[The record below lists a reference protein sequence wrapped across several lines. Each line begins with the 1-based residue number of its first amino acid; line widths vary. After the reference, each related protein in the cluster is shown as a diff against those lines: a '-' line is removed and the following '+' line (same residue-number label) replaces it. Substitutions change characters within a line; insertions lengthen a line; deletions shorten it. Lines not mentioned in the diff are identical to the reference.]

1 MDLDVYFRFLIALL
15 FVLGL
20 IGLLAVVAR
29 RLGLGYRVRS
39 RPGQSRRL
47 ALVEVMP
54 LDAKRR
60 LVLVRRD
67 EVEHLLLLGQ
77 SSDVVVEAGIA
88 IGDFAAELSRTGPAA
103 TAESAS

>member
-1 MDLDVYFRFLIALL
+1 MDLDIYFRFLLALL

-20 IGLLAVVAR
+20 IGLLAVIAR
-29 RLGLGYRVRS
+29 RFGLGYRVRT
-39 RPGQSRRL
+39 RPGQPRRL

-77 SSDVVVEAGIA
+77 GTDTVIEAGIA
-88 IGDFAAELSRTGPAA
+88 SGSLFSAELARSGRE
-103 TAESAS
+103 AESTP